1 MVKLCIGQKL
11 LELNVKS
18 SEMYT
23 KIPAVLWYLGQICI
37 ILYFAR
43 SGSRVWLLGDRP
55 AAIPLTS
62 QRKYTLCD
70 ISFEAP
76 EVYADNSVIF
86 HPSDDEHH

>member
-43 SGSRVWLLGDRP
+43 SGTRV
-55 AAIPLTS
+55 
-62 QRKYTLCD
+62 
-70 ISFEAP
+70 
-76 EVYADNSVIF
+76 
-86 HPSDDEHH
+86 